1 MDIKRLIKV
10 LKVAFWMYMI
20 DFLYSFELLDGGT
33 QVIKASQ
40 SFGFLDGG
48 TEFIKSSVIK
58 K

>member
-48 TEFIKSSVIK
+48 TQLIKS
-58 K
+58 